1 MEITYTLAEV
11 AHLAQ
16 NILSK
21 IKHPVVALHGGLGMG
36 KTTLVRS
43 LAAALGSNDN
53 VSSPTFGLVHQY
65 HTPDGTIFHMD
76 LYRLKDKDELQN
88 LGIDE
93 YLSSGRPCFIEWP
106 ELLLDDIE
114 GMAHHI
120 RISQIDEHT
129 RKLDFS

>member
-1 MEITYTLAEV
+1 MQITYTLADLKEV
-11 AHLAQ
+11 AQQIVNKLQ
-16 NILSK
+16 
-21 IKHPVVALHGGLGMG
+21 HPVVALHGGLGMG
-36 KTTLVRS
+36 KTTLVKS
-43 LAAALGSNDN
+43 LLASMGSKNN

-65 HTPDGTIFHMD
+65 QTNEGPVFHMD
-76 LYRLKDKDELQN
+76 LYRISDKNELQN
-88 LGIDE
+88 LGANE

-114 GMAHHI
+114 GAAHHI